1 MIKIKHINCFGT
13 SNTAGGGFE
22 FDSTEHHAKTI
33 SELYSKIDN
42 EEKTIFN
49 FSYPGQLQKLVGNK
63 IQVHNY
69 GKHGCGN
76 QRLIRKTYDIINSK
90 TFNKDEHIF
99 IFEITG
105 LGRREFFLKKLN
117 DYIICNYHI
126 TENQTAEFISSANH
140 YKYDSNETTA
150 LLDSYES
157 FFKTQLT
164 DFFDIEE
171 EINEHERMVEFLFA
185 YLNAKNVNYYF
196 TMVPQEYDYS
206 KSTEFLFGDGVY
218 FQQTNNMMDFSFI
231 NKLTIKDE
239 TDNQTDDLHIGLK
252 GNKLIGNVIYNKL
265 VEDGLLTTPIKPID
279 WEYHKNTKYIIPKI
293 L

>member
-22 FDSTEHHAKTI
+22 FDSPTADAWLVEK
-33 SELYSKIDN
+33 LYGNIPD

-105 LGRREFFLKKLN
+105 LGRREFFLKKIN

-265 VEDGLLTTPIKPID
+265 VEDGLLNTPIKPID
-279 WEYHKNTKYIIPKI
+279 WEYHRNTKYIIPKI